1 MITILLY
8 STICLL
14 LYSRKYY
21 HFLLL
26 IVSISYFIDRK
37 LTIYTKKSTPQTHKL
52 CCITLLFLP
61 FDVWNTKHYTI
72 IANLEYQ
79 YVIYFPLF
87 PRSLSLS
94 WLHSTLTV
102 VVVDIRVLWTV

>member
-61 FDVWNTKHYTI
+61 FDV
-72 IANLEYQ
+72 
-79 YVIYFPLF
+79 
-87 PRSLSLS
+87 
-94 WLHSTLTV
+94 
-102 VVVDIRVLWTV
+102 